1 MQESP
6 GNDVQKYETKMISS
20 ITQQAVL
27 DSNDNDIVGM
37 KNQGISNSMKRNGE
51 GSDQLDRP
59 LSLYHRY
66 HSLDPF
72 RDPQF
77 QTLQFQFE
85 DLYFQFNSSVEY
97 HASNLHSLNPDKHCN
112 IKQSSNLSTIRI
124 KNPLLISSLSKAFS
138 KKLSFFKTRQEQ
150 TLNYSIDYLNSML
163 SNGLEDFETHRNE
176 ETELK
181 SIDDFSVSIDKL
193 LILSIKYDLNARN
206 LYSMLGKRIPIG
218 SETWNRVFKSL
229 IAHIN
234 NLAFAVE
241 NFLKMLKQ
249 LDITKNLSLEY
260 ITLATDKLAGLIER
274 IVNIPVIE
282 KADNLTRIMK
292 THSHSEQTTFE
303 LSSPSFQES
312 ETLRSS
318 HNSLRIRS
326 RKILLRFFRT
336 LY

>member
-1 MQESP
+1 MQETP
-6 GNDVQKYETKMISS
+6 GNDVQKYEAKMLSS

-27 DSNDNDIVGM
+27 DNHDDDLLGM
-37 KNQGISNSMKRNGE
+37 KDQGISTNIEKNGQE
-51 GSDQLDRP
+51 SDQLDPP
-59 LSLYHRY
+59 LSLYPRY

-85 DLYFQFNSSVEY
+85 DLYSQFSDERR
-97 HASNLHSLNPDKHCN
+97 ASSLNQDYKSN
-112 IKQSSNLSTIRI
+112 TKDSSNLTAIRI
-124 KNPLLISSLSKAFS
+124 KHSLLNSSLSKAFS
-138 KKLSFFKTRQEQ
+138 KKLSYFKTTQGQ

-163 SNGLEDFETHRNE
+163 FNGLEDFEIYRNE

-181 SIDDFSVSIDKL
+181 SIDDFSVSIEKL
-193 LILSIKYDLNARN
+193 LVLSRKYDLNATN
-206 LYSMLGKRIPIG
+206 LYSMLCKRIPIG
-218 SETWNRVFKSL
+218 SETWNRVFTSL

-241 NFLKMLKQ
+241 NFLKMLKK
-249 LDITKNLSLEY
+249 LDITMNPSLDC
-260 ITLATDKLAGLIER
+260 IILATEKLAGLIER

-282 KADNLTRIMK
+282 KTDNLTRITN
-292 THSHSEQTTFE
+292 THSHTLQTTLE

-318 HNSLRIRS
+318 HSSLRIRT
-326 RKILLRFFRT
+326 RKVLVFFKT